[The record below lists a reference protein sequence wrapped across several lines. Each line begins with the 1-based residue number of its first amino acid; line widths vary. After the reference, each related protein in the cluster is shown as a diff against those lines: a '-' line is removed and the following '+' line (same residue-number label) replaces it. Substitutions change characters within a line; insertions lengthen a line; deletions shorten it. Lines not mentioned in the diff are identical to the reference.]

1 MNVFAVIV
9 LYNDFDGHC
18 SSNCGHLLY
27 FMDGPSV
34 LTVVFVVAHEQ
45 AAMCKECF
53 IEKFYEHDKLDINYF
68 TLEIR
73 KLFSA

>member
-1 MNVFAVIV
+1 
-9 LYNDFDGHC
+9 
-18 SSNCGHLLY
+18 
-27 FMDGPSV
+27 MDGPSV